1 MGQRS
6 YNKRRQRLNKAEIR
20 EKPPSAPLSSL
31 VKTFFLSSHLISTT
45 KKLLK
50 YCNTEELYMLKLLAL
65 CLLTSLMY
73 VQIAE
78 AGIRYYKWEV
88 KYEYKSPDCYK
99 KLAITINGGTPGPT
113 ILAQKGDTVIVE
125 VKNSLML
132 ENLAIHWH
140 GIRQVNT
147 AQVPFSFSN
156 QIRYLCIHVLYFTS
170 THILLFDLLQ
180 IGSPWSDGTE
190 GVTQCPIF
198 PGDTFKYEFKVDR
211 VGVVVA

>member
-1 MGQRS
+1 M
-6 YNKRRQRLNKAEIR
+6 NKEERFKDAPHNPRMLAIQHQAEIR

-113 ILAQKGDTVIVE
+113 ILAQKGDTFIVK

-147 AQVPFSFSN
+147 AQVPFSFLK
-156 QIRYLCIHVLYFTS
+156 QIRYLCIRSCIILYFNAYS
-170 THILLFDLLQ
+170 F
-180 IGSPWSDGTE
+180 
-190 GVTQCPIF
+190 V
-198 PGDTFKYEFKVDR
+198 
-211 VGVVVA
+211 